1 MEREERPRGE
11 EVVGEACCADM
22 EVMEMERISRRAVA
36 GCVCGAVAMMLV
48 SPYRAYAKQGIDF
61 NKRGGSGAKKKAE
74 TKYAFRTVPLT
85 DYTRDERT
93 GLLFYDV
100 TEGFGRELSVGDTAT
115 VHFDCRFRGID
126 AVSSRQAA
134 LLGGNRT
141 IAQPAV
147 VKVGERPIK
156 GKKGGAGRSD
166 DLLEKSGGLYTG
178 SKGPVRCDIYSPIVC
193 IYRHVKRE

>member
-1 MEREERPRGE
+1 MKRDERGGMESEERGGCAEREEE
-11 EVVGEACCADM
+11 MVK
-22 EVMEMERISRRAVA
+22 VMMMSRRVVA
-36 GCVCGAVAMMLV
+36 ACAFGAVAMV
-48 SPYRAYAKQGIDF
+48 VASPYRADAKQGIDL
-61 NKRGGSGAKKKAE
+61 NKRGASGAKKAD

-93 GLLFYDV
+93 GLLFYDIA
-100 TEGFGRELSVGDTAT
+100 EGFGRELTVGDTAT

-147 VKVGERPIK
+147 VKVGEKPVK
-156 GKKGGAGRSD
+156 GRKGGGRRD

-178 SKGPVRCDIYSPIVC
+178 SKGPVSHDALKLRISM
-193 IYRHVKRE
+193 